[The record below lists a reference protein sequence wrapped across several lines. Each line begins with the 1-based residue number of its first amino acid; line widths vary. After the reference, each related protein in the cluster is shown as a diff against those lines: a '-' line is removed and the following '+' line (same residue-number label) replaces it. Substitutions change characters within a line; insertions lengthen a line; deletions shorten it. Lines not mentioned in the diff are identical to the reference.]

1 MDDIKEWATIVGV
14 VGDVHHRGLARSP
27 LPEIYFPFE
36 QRPERTWE
44 MALVVQA
51 EGGSQALSQQIHE
64 AVRALDP
71 TIPVEVTTME
81 GLLAADLAQP
91 RFRAMLLGI
100 FAAVA
105 LLLATVGIFGVVSYA
120 VGRRNREVS
129 IRVALGSDRDAV
141 LKLILR
147 DGMIPVLLGIIVGVA
162 FAYALTRLLAS
173 VVFEVK
179 TTDPV
184 TFVAVALVLAV
195 VALAANYIPAR
206 RATRIDPVEVLRA
219 D

>member
-1 MDDIKEWATIVGV
+1 MDDIKDWATIVGV
-14 VGDVHHRGLARSP
+14 VGDVHHRGLARPP

-44 MALVVQA
+44 MALAVQA
-51 EGGSQALSQQIHE
+51 DGGPTALGQQIRE

-71 TIPVEVTTME
+71 TIPVEVVTMD

-91 RFRAMLLGI
+91 RFRATLLGA
-100 FAAVA
+100 FAAIA
-105 LLLATVGIFGVVSYA
+105 LLLATIGIFGVVSYA

-129 IRVALGSDRDAV
+129 IRVALGSDRGSI

-147 DGMIPVLLGIIVGVA
+147 DGMLPVLLGIAIGVA
-162 FAYALTRLLAS
+162 FAYALTRVLTS

-179 TTDPV
+179 TTDPL
-184 TFVAVALVLAV
+184 TFIAVALVLAV

-219 D
+219 E